1 MILIE
6 MSGEVNQFRRMNW
19 TDFGD
24 WNHPAG
30 NISIWVVYLFFSF
43 LLVLFVREGKLN
55 FGIVCFVWNEFRLNE
70 CEFLEELISIV
81 KVRLE
86 RNFNEMEELC
96 LFERERERPSQLRN
110 EGRT

>member
-55 FGIVCFVWNEFRLNE
+55 FGIVCFCMKW
-70 CEFLEELISIV
+70 IS
-81 KVRLE
+81 
-86 RNFNEMEELC
+86 
-96 LFERERERPSQLRN
+96 FERMWIL
-110 EGRT
+110 GRIDFNC